1 MGTREELSMPSSGLT
16 ATRLPTLNHSA
27 LKSRHFMVVKTL
39 TKGRGLTGLHVG
51 INNVR
56 RYFPKGTACIELQ
69 LDHLNIRCGLTPD
82 FWQDR
87 PDIYDPRLGAWLEA
101 KHFHA
106 EPGRTSVPLVMIP
119 AGKDAFR
126 LQPVS
131 LNGRAKDKQSSN
143 DAD

>member
-1 MGTREELSMPSSGLT
+1 
-16 ATRLPTLNHSA
+16 
-27 LKSRHFMVVKTL
+27 MVVKTQS
-39 TKGRGLTGLHVG
+39 KGRGLTVLHVG
-51 INNVR
+51 IHNVR
-56 RYFPKGTACIELQ
+56 RYFPKGTSCIELL
-69 LDHLNIRCGLTPD
+69 LDHLNIRCGLSPD

-106 EPGRTSVPLVMIP
+106 EPGRTSIPLAMIP

-131 LNGRAKDKQSSN
+131 LNAHARSKVPPHDTN
-143 DAD
+143 

>member
-1 MGTREELSMPSSGLT
+1 
-16 ATRLPTLNHSA
+16 
-27 LKSRHFMVVKTL
+27 MVVKTQS
-39 TKGRGLTGLHVG
+39 KERGITGLHVG

-56 RYFPKGTACIELQ
+56 RYFPKGTSCIELQ

-119 AGKDAFR
+119 AGKDAYR
-126 LQPVS
+126 LQPVP
-131 LNGRAKDKQSSN
+131 LNGHPKDKQPSN